1 MRTWYKI
8 IKIEHSGRRGIR
20 GEPVTDGKYDGLVNS
35 VFYLKG
41 IDTLEQCEQFSML
54 HMKFIETESFYDD
67 WHTSEVLQII
77 RHFDDLYEVETVN
90 TIYYLM
96 RISNN

>member
-1 MRTWYKI
+1 MTRYKI

-20 GEPVTDGKYDGLVNS
+20 GEPVTDEKYDGLVNS
-35 VFYLKG
+35 IFYLKG
-41 IDTLEQCEQFSML
+41 IDVLEQCEQFSML
-54 HMKFIETESFYDD
+54 HMIFIETSSYYND
-67 WHTSEVLQII
+67 WRTSEVLQII

-96 RISNN
+96 RMPNN